1 MPQSIKSLPSS
12 VDSTSEFDDRFDPFL
27 AEEAQV
33 FALGFPVLKFV
44 TGNNSGKIINS
55 LKFSEIA

>member
-1 MPQSIKSLPSS
+1 MPQSKSLPSS
-12 VDSTSEFDDRFDPFL
+12 VDSTSEFDDRFDTFL

-33 FALGFPVLKFV
+33 FALRFPVLKFV
-44 TGNNSGKIINS
+44 TGNNSGRIINA